1 MKKISFH
8 FSLSRRAATKAK
20 DVFASV
26 FRLVESVAFLFVSA
40 APVLLVAQNTVP
52 QTDVVFYAQPDHADW
67 LYKTGE
73 QACVDV
79 QILAYGMPAS
89 GVELDYE
96 LAPDE
101 LDADAEG
108 RVLTNAEGR
117 ARIVVGTMKKPGF
130 RDCRMSVT
138 FHDKV
143 YRHHV
148 KVGFSPEKIEPTVR
162 MPNDFDAFWAESKR
176 EASECPML
184 VERTY
189 CAEYSNDKMD
199 CWLVKLQCYRRG
211 QFVYG
216 YLTLPKNAAPK
227 SCPVVFN
234 PPGAGI
240 KPMDPLKTSYFAEN
254 GLACFNMEI
263 HGIRPDLDAAT
274 YKEISAAFGTADNSY
289 LVNGI
294 DSREN
299 YYMRRVYM
307 ACVRAL
313 DFLTSLPEW
322 DGVNLVAQGGSQ
334 GGALAIVTAALD
346 DRVTLCVANH
356 PALSDM
362 EGYLH
367 GRAGG
372 YPHLNRRFNEQL
384 TPEKVNTLRYFDVA
398 NFARTLSIPC
408 FLTWGYND
416 NTCPPTTSYAVYNVI
431 PSEKE
436 ALLTPVNEH
445 WVSTETR
452 LLQMRWIKE
461 HLR

>member
-8 FSLSRRAATKAK
+8 FSLSRRAVTKAK

-79 QILAYGMPAS
+79 QILAYGVPAS
-89 GVELDYE
+89 GMELDYE

-108 RVLTNAEGR
+108 RVRTDAEGR

>member
-1 MKKISFH
+1 MIVPTPRMKK
-8 FSLSRRAATKAK
+8 LTLLLA
-20 DVFASV
+20 
-26 FRLVESVAFLFVSA
+26 LL
-40 APVLLVAQNTVP
+40 APIVLLAQNTVP
-52 QTDVVFYAQPDHADW
+52 QTDVVFYAQPNHADW

-73 QACVDV
+73 KATVDV
-79 QILAYGMPAS
+79 QILAYGMPAAGLEIS
-89 GVELDYE
+89 YE
-96 LAPDE
+96 LGPDE
-101 LDADAEG
+101 LDADEKG
-108 RVLTNAEGR
+108 SVTTNSEGR
-117 ARIVVGTMKKPGF
+117 ARVVVGTMKKPGF

-148 KVGFSPEKIEPTVR
+148 KVGFSPDKIEPTVA
-162 MPNDFDAFWAESKR
+162 MPKDFEAFWNETKAEAAK
-176 EASECPML
+176 CPMT

-189 CAEYSNDKMD
+189 VPEYSNDKID

-211 QFVYG
+211 QYVYG
-216 YLTLPKNAAPK
+216 YLTMPKNAQPK

-240 KPMDPLKTSYFAEN
+240 KPMEPSKTNYFAEN
-254 GLACFNMEI
+254 GIVCFNMEI

-274 YKEISAAFGTADNSY
+274 YKEISAAFGTENNSY

-294 DSREN
+294 DNREN
-299 YYMRRVYM
+299 YYMRKVYM

-313 DFLTSLPEW
+313 DYLTSLPEW
-322 DGVNLVAQGGSQ
+322 DGVNLIAQGGSQ
-334 GGALAIVTAALD
+334 GGALAIVTASLD
-346 DRVTLCVANH
+346 ERVTLCVANH

-384 TPEKVNTLRYFDVA
+384 TPEKVNTLRYYDVV
-398 NFARTLSIPC
+398 NFARRLSIPC
-408 FLTWGYND
+408 YLTWGYND

-452 LLQMRWIKE
+452 LLQMRWIKA